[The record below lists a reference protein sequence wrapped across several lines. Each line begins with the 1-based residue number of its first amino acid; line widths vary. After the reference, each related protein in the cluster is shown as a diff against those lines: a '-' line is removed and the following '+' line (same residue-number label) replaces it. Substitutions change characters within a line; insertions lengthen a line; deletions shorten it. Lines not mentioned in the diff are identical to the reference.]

1 MDTTTNPT
9 TDIATDTAADTAD
22 DGAADAAAGPTTYPM
37 TIGQLSV
44 HRDVER
50 IPADRLWEANLQPV
64 VWDIRTPC
72 TVEDVWRALGALAE
86 RHESLRTNYL
96 FAADGSPRQF
106 IGARD
111 AAEVLA
117 RVERGV
123 ADIEELPALLA
134 SKYQEVL
141 DIYHGIPWRAWV
153 ITEAGVP
160 VKVLYVVHHIAA
172 DGAAALIM
180 QDDFHALLAGQ
191 TLDPPAGQPIAMALD
206 QQGAGAFRL
215 RAAERHW
222 RRTLEAAP
230 RLPEAAVPSTEML
243 GATLH
248 TGIPLEVAHAGAE
261 RLDVSTASVVL
272 AAYYHAVRTVLERSA
287 VLLTAISANRFDP
300 SMAGVVTSLTQ
311 WAPMLLDFDG
321 TEPFA
326 DLAAKVH
333 GKALNAFKNSIC
345 DPDYVVAVRE
355 EYFEKADP
363 PVDKGFST
371 NVILAPPGFAPAV
384 EQEPRTVE
392 FAPPARSFGPGFYF
406 IVSGLERIDVTVR
419 SNRPDVDQQ
428 KLAAIL
434 DVFHETLL
442 EVAGLPAMG

>member
-1 MDTTTNPT
+1 METTSLTANPT
-9 TDIATDTAADTAD
+9 VS
-22 DGAADAAAGPTTYPM
+22 PTTYPM

-44 HRDVER
+44 HRDVELV
-50 IPADRLWEANLQPV
+50 PADRLWEANLQPV
-64 VWDIRTPC
+64 VWDVRTPC
-72 TVEDVWRALGALAE
+72 TVEDVWQALGALAE

-96 FAADGSPRQF
+96 FEADGSARQF
-106 IGARD
+106 IGAQD

-117 RVERGV
+117 RVDRGV
-123 ADIEELPALLA
+123 ADVEELPALLA
-134 SKYQEVL
+134 SKYQEAL

-153 ITEAGVP
+153 ITADGVP
-160 VKVLYVVHHIAA
+160 TKVLLVVHHIAA

-180 QDDFHALLAGQ
+180 QDDFHALLAGEP
-191 TLDPPAGQPIAMALD
+191 LDPPAGQPIAMALD

-215 RAAERHW
+215 RAAQRYW

-230 RLPEAAVPSTEML
+230 RLPEAAVANAEML
-243 GATLH
+243 GAVLQ
-248 TGIPLEVAHAGAE
+248 TGIPLELAHAGAE
-261 RLDVSTASVVL
+261 KLDVSMASVVL
-272 AAYYHAVRTVLERSA
+272 AAYYHAVRTVLGRSA
-287 VLLTAISANRFDP
+287 LLLMAMSANRFDP

-326 DLAAKVH
+326 ELAAKVN

-345 DPDYVVAVRE
+345 DPDYVVDVRE
-355 EYFEKADP
+355 EYFEKTDP

-384 EQEPRTVE
+384 EQEPHMVE

-406 IVSGLERIDVTVR
+406 IVSGLERIDVAVR
-419 SNRPDVDQQ
+419 CNRPDVDQPT
-428 KLAAIL
+428 LAAIL
-434 DVFHETLL
+434 DVFQKTLL

>member
-1 MDTTTNPT
+1 
-9 TDIATDTAADTAD
+9 
-22 DGAADAAAGPTTYPM
+22 M

-50 IPADRLWEANLQPV
+50 LPPDRLWEANLQPV
-64 VWDIRTPC
+64 VWDIRQEC
-72 TVEDVWRALGALAE
+72 TVEQVWQALGALAE

-96 FAADGSPRQF
+96 FEADGSPRQF
-106 IGARD
+106 LGAKD
-111 AAEVLA
+111 AAEVLE
-117 RVERGV
+117 RMERGV
-123 ADIEELPALLA
+123 ADISELPALLA
-134 SKYQEVL
+134 SKYQDVL
-141 DIYHGIPWRAWV
+141 DIYHGIPWRAFV
-153 ITEAGVP
+153 ITQDGTPA
-160 VKVLYVVHHIAA
+160 KVLLVVHHIAA

-180 QDDFHALLAGQ
+180 QDDFHALLAGED
-191 TLDPPAGQPIAMALD
+191 LEPPAGQPIAMAVE

-215 RAAERHW
+215 RAAERYW

-230 RLPEAAVPSTEML
+230 RVPEVAAPNSEML
-243 GATLH
+243 GASVH

-261 RLDVSTASVVL
+261 KLDVSMATIVL
-272 AAYYHAVRTVLERSA
+272 AAYYHALRTALERNA
-287 VLLTAISANRFDP
+287 ILLMAISANRFDP

-321 TEPFA
+321 SESFA
-326 DLAAKVH
+326 ELAAKVH

-355 EYFEKADP
+355 EYCEKLDP

-384 EQEPRTVE
+384 AQEPRTVE
-392 FAPPARSFGPGFYF
+392 FATPTRATGPGFYF
-406 IVSGLERIDVTVR
+406 IVTGIERIDVAVR
-419 SNRPDVDQQ
+419 CNRPDVDQQ
-428 KLAAIL
+428 KLAAVL
-434 DVFHETLL
+434 DVFQETLL

>member
-1 MDTTTNPT
+1 METTTNPT
-9 TDIATDTAADTAD
+9 TSPTAS
-22 DGAADAAAGPTTYPM
+22 PTTYPM

-44 HRDVER
+44 HRDVEQ
-50 IPADRLWEANLQPV
+50 IAADRLWEANLQPV

-72 TVEDVWRALGALAE
+72 TVQDVWQALGALAE

-96 FAADGSPRQF
+96 FEADGSARQF
-106 IGARD
+106 IGAQD

-117 RVERGV
+117 RVDRGV

-134 SKYQEVL
+134 GKYQEVL

-153 ITEAGVP
+153 ITADGVP
-160 VKVLYVVHHIAA
+160 AKVLYVVHHIAA

-180 QDDFHALLAGQ
+180 QDDFHALLAGE
-191 TLDPPAGQPIAMALD
+191 TLEPPAGQPIAMALD

-215 RAAERHW
+215 RAAERYW

-230 RLPEAAVPSTEML
+230 RLPEAAVANTQML

-261 RLDVSTASVVL
+261 KLDVSMASIVL
-272 AAYYHAVRTVLERSA
+272 AAYYHAVRTVLGRSA
-287 VLLTAISANRFDP
+287 VLLMAISANRFDP

-321 TEPFA
+321 SEQFA
-326 DLAAKVH
+326 ELAVKVN

-345 DPDYVVAVRE
+345 DPDYVVDIRE
-355 EYFEKADP
+355 EYFEKTDP

-384 EQEPRTVE
+384 EQEPRTVD

-406 IVSGLERIDVTVR
+406 IVSGLERIDVAVR

-428 KLAAIL
+428 KLATIL

>member
-1 MDTTTNPT
+1 METTTSPT
-9 TDIATDTAADTAD
+9 TSPTAS
-22 DGAADAAAGPTTYPM
+22 PTTYPM

-64 VWDIRTPC
+64 VWDVRTPC
-72 TVEDVWRALGALAE
+72 TVEDVWQALGALAE

-96 FAADGSPRQF
+96 FDADGSARQF

-117 RVERGV
+117 RVDRGV
-123 ADIEELPALLA
+123 ADVEELPALLA

-153 ITEAGVP
+153 ITADGVP
-160 VKVLYVVHHIAA
+160 TKVLYIVHHIAA
-172 DGAAALIM
+172 DGAATLIM

-191 TLDPPAGQPIAMALD
+191 PLDPPAGQPIAMALD

-215 RAAERHW
+215 RAAERYW

-230 RLPEAAVPSTEML
+230 RLPELVVANTEML
-243 GATLH
+243 GASLH

-261 RLDVSTASVVL
+261 KLDVSMASIVL
-272 AAYYHAVRTVLERSA
+272 AAYYHALRTVLGRSA
-287 VLLTAISANRFDP
+287 LLLMAISANRFDP

-321 TEPFA
+321 GERFA
-326 DLAAKVH
+326 ELAVKVN

-345 DPDYVVAVRE
+345 DPDYVVGIRE
-355 EYFEKADP
+355 EYFEKTDP
-363 PVDKGFST
+363 PVDKGFNT

-406 IVSGLERIDVTVR
+406 IVSGLERIDVAVR